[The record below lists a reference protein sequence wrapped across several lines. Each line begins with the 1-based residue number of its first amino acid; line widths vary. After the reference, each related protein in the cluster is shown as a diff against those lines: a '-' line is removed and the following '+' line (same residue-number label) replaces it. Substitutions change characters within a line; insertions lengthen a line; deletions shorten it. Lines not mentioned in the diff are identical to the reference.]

1 MTAREY
7 RTYWLYCNGDEYRC
21 PQRLDSEPGE
31 GLAALRKRAAKTG
44 WTRVSSR
51 LGRKYD
57 KDYCPD
63 HKPAEAA
70 QAAGTEEK

>member
-1 MTAREY
+1 VTAYEHRS
-7 RTYWLYCNGDEYRC
+7 YWLHCNGGEYRC
-21 PQRLDSEPGE
+21 QRRLDSEPGE
-31 GLAALRKRAAKTG
+31 GLAALRKRAAKAG
-44 WTRVSSR
+44 WTRVRSR

-70 QAAGTEEK
+70 RAAGTE